1 MDESL
6 VFEVLRGDFVVCRVF
21 RCGNSYKREFYGDR
35 VDKCFCPLGDSESD
49 IQAFYKERSFD
60 SGRPDLKVCLKELGL
75 FEYVPYDICRKTHG
89 MFFYDDYWI
98 RFPEDNSMSFDEAN
112 KSLGL
117 VRHGDECYE

>member
-1 MDESL
+1 M
-6 VFEVLRGDFVVCRVF
+6 
-21 RCGNSYKREFYGDR
+21 
-35 VDKCFCPLGDSESD
+35 CF
-49 IQAFYKERSFD
+49 
-60 SGRPDLKVCLKELGL
+60 KELGL